1 MSAKNSTK
9 EVKKVTKEA
18 PQDLGTLVV
27 QQLPRPADLARGI
40 GFAPRVISYGVSAFI
55 RAEGGSPLNRG
66 CIVLGCS
73 MLFLVGAGRY
83 PLLWL
88 TIPAAWVPLGLM
100 VAPVLKQVTQ
110 TDTQAPKTVTL
121 TKQPADD
128 ADENPTENDHEKAA
142 GEKHQALSLADA
154 VLRLPVL
161 VEYAV
166 AAAYQGKPK
175 RAGVHL
181 ADLLTRLKK
190 APQWAAIHDWDVT
203 CLRKELEAD
212 GIPVTK
218 FRIGKD
224 VTLGVRHDGLHKH
237 LGRTPRLPVHQVPDL
252 TPGAPPFTTPDEGSP
267 ATSDLA
273 LIQHPDEAA

>member
-1 MSAKNSTK
+1 MSAKTSTK
-9 EVKKVTKEA
+9 EVKKVTKQV

-27 QQLPRPADLARGI
+27 QQLPRSADLARGI

-66 CIVLGCS
+66 CIVLGYS
-73 MLFLVGAGRY
+73 MLFLEAAGRY

-88 TIPAAWVPLGLM
+88 TIPAGWVLLGLM

-110 TDTQAPKTVTL
+110 TDTQTPKAATL

-128 ADENPTENDHEKAA
+128 VGEHPTKNDHEKSA
-142 GEKHQALSLADA
+142 GEKHHVLSLADA
-154 VLRLPVL
+154 VLRLPTF

-203 CLRKELEAD
+203 RLRKELEAD
-212 GIPVTK
+212 AIPVTK

-237 LGRTPRLPVHQVPDL
+237 LGRSPRLPVHQAPGL
-252 TPGAPPFTTPDEGSP
+252 TPGASRFTTPSEGSP
-267 ATSDLA
+267 ITPDIA